1 MRRYLLLGAMLALPA
16 EAAELVIKVEILRSA
31 GGNVRVGVFDS
42 SATWLEGEKALARAV
57 TKAAQPA
64 TVVTI
69 DGLKPGTY
77 AVALYHDENGN
88 AKHDRN
94 FLGVPV
100 EGFGFTRNPT
110 VVLSPPSFAECSVEV
125 PEAGAE
131 VSVRLKY

>member
-1 MRRYLLLGAMLALPA
+1 MRWYALVAALFVTPA
-16 EAAELVIKVEILRSA
+16 AAAELVVKVENLRSA
-31 GGNVRVGVFDS
+31 GGNVRVRVFDS
-42 SATWLEGEKALARAV
+42 AATWLEGEKALARAV
-57 TKAAQPA
+57 TKATQPS

-69 DGLKPGTY
+69 EGLKPGTY

-94 FLGVPV
+94 FLGVPL

-110 VVLSPPSFAECSVEV
+110 VVLSPPSFTECAVEV
-125 PEAGAE
+125 TEPGAE